1 MKTKSENSF
10 TGIPKPAFPIQ
21 RFIKIPDGIAI
32 TPEALRISDLATI
45 PRDLKLVTK
54 VGYAK
59 VFITRDETI
68 RVRLIHTIE
77 PDDTLAKQHGVKQVA
92 RAMDHATCLVPID
105 EEEAN
110 KLPRLKFSS
119 WTRPNVISW
128 EFELPITATGDQLVD
143 AAEAS
148 ELFIF
153 RTAETLLTSPSP
165 VE

>member
-1 MKTKSENSF
+1 MKTN
-10 TGIPKPAFPIQ
+10 Q
-21 RFIKIPDGIAI
+21 KIPSLVFRSLPFPSNDLLKFPEGIAI

-45 PRDLKLVTK
+45 PRDLKLVTR

-59 VFITRDETI
+59 VFITRDEAI
-68 RVRLIHTIE
+68 QVRLVHTIS
-77 PDDTLAKQHGVKQVA
+77 PDDTLAKQYGVKKVA

-119 WTRPNVISW
+119 WTRPDVISW

-148 ELFIF
+148 EMFIF
-153 RTAETLLTSPSP
+153 KTTETLLTSPSP